1 MERWECW
8 AIHDFIKETEGPY
21 TLAKFAEWHEDNWP
35 AYGTTTRGQDVRES
49 MARSLMKSLG
59 VGDRVKIRDGHWWP
73 EEGETIHYYPGT
85 VTKITTRGIQVKWD
99 DRDEPRLVKGEDIAW
114 MRPLKEQDAA

>member
-1 MERWECW
+1 MLKRKFTGYYQVSFKDIMKGGLHIAPLAGEDALLGNPDRNG
-8 AIHDFIKETEGPY
+8 IIRPTDLFQET
-21 TLAKFAEWHEDNWP
+21 
-35 AYGTTTRGQDVRES
+35 R
-49 MARSLMKSLG
+49 
-59 VGDRVKIRDGHWWP
+59 KIALDIQPRMIVFDTASP